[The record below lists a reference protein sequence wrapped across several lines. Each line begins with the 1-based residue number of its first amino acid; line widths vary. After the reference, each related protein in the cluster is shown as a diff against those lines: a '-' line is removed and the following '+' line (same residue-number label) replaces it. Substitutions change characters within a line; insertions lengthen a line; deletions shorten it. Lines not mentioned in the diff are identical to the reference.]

1 VSFVAIFNFAHPTS
15 SQIARSSVCEAS
27 KKLFASEHING
38 ILSAAMALVLLR
50 PQYLII
56 KNRLFGPTKSPLGKR
71 RELLLFGVA
80 ALIMGSI
87 FGAVYLLFRG
97 IASEPAFVILIPR
110 KMIDM
115 VYAYFFILLIL
126 SNTVAATGNIYS
138 SEMLQLIMQAPV
150 GKFRIYLAKYLETF
164 LETAFMFFVLTTP
177 AALAYVIQLKLSWYF
192 LPIAFLVSVLFL
204 LIPVGLGIAIATL
217 VARLIALVWKRGG
230 VLLLGIILAFIGSSF
245 QLANQLERVQKQ
257 KAGQK
262 ALAQMMGLYSDN
274 RPLLLPS
281 NWAADIVGSF
291 LNGNSEGNTERWIL
305 LVSAVGI
312 SFAVGYFVFAALFLR
327 VRSSAHTMFVS
338 DGSSKPRDILRNAF
352 DGFVSLFPVD
362 PQIRAI
368 IVKDLSGM
376 VRDRAQALQLLLYLG
391 VGALY
396 ITVHSFMT
404 TAMTLSSTAKEVW
417 IGLLASTNVLLVGLM
432 TTTLLTRLVYPSVSL
447 EGRAFWIMQV
457 TPISVRKVIRAKLYC
472 WMPFTALLCGTLMLV
487 GSYAIDLGIGTSL
500 LVFLIGISIS
510 SATTGLSVGLGSKYA
525 NFDWDSPSQ
534 LTVGLGT
541 LALLLLSV
549 LTVFAFSIPSTILLF
564 ILIVPAIHFKLGTVL
579 ALSIEVVCLWSI
591 LFGAFYLARSSTRN
605 GAKALQSRLS
615 EV

>member
-1 VSFVAIFNFAHPTS
+1 
-15 SQIARSSVCEAS
+15 
-27 KKLFASEHING
+27 
-38 ILSAAMALVLLR
+38 MALVLLR
-50 PQYLII
+50 PQFLII
-56 KNRLFGPTKSPLGKR
+56 KNRLFGKKSSTLGRK

-97 IASEPAFVILIPR
+97 IASEPAFVELIPR
-110 KMIDM
+110 KMIDLL
-115 VYAYFFILLIL
+115 YSYFLILLIL

-138 SEMLQLIMQAPV
+138 SEMLQLILQAPV
-150 GKFRIYLAKYLETF
+150 GKFKLYLAKYLETF
-164 LETAFMFFVLTTP
+164 IETAFMFFVLTSP

-192 LPIAFLVSVLFL
+192 LPVAFTVSVLFL
-204 LIPVGLGIAIATL
+204 LIPVGIGIATATL
-217 VARLIALVWKRGG
+217 VARLIALVWRRGG
-230 VLLLGIILAFIGSSF
+230 LLLIGIVLAFIGSSF
-245 QLANQLERVQKQ
+245 QLANQLEAVHQQ

-262 ALAQMMGLYSDN
+262 ALAKMMGLYSVN
-274 RPLLLPS
+274 PPLPLPS
-281 NWAADIVGSF
+281 TWAADILGSF
-291 LNGNSEGNTERWIL
+291 LSGNTEGNFERWVL
-305 LVSAVGI
+305 LISAVGL
-312 SFAVGYFVFAALFLR
+312 SFSFGYFIFAALFLR
-327 VRSSAHTMFVS
+327 VRSSAHTLFVNQ
-338 DGSSKPRDILRNAF
+338 GVSKPGDVLRNVF
-352 DGFVSLFPVD
+352 DRMVSLFPLD
-362 PQIRAI
+362 SQIRAI

-376 VRDRAQALQLLLYLG
+376 VRDKAQALQLLLYLG
-391 VGALY
+391 LGALY
-396 ITVHSFMT
+396 VTVHSFMT
-404 TAMTLSSTAKEVW
+404 TAINLTSTSKELW

-472 WMPFTALLCGTLMLV
+472 WMPFTALLCGSLMLV
-487 GSYAIDLGIGTSL
+487 GSYAIDLSIGVSL

-549 LTVFAFSIPSTILLF
+549 LTVFAFFVPSTILLF
-564 ILIVPAIHFKLGTVL
+564 TLIVPAIYYKIGVL
-579 ALSIEVVCLWSI
+579 LAFSIQVLCLWSI
-591 LFGAFYLARSSTRN
+591 LFGAFCLARFAVKN
-605 GAKALQSRLS
+605 GAQALESRLS